1 MKRKILLL
9 SLLLSSFFAE
19 SSAQAVGVL
28 VEAESFDQKG
38 GWKLDTQFINEMG
51 SPYLLAHGLGKPVE
65 DARTEV
71 VIPVSGEYRVW
82 VRTKDWVARWLAK
95 GQPGRFQ
102 IKINGTPLT
111 ETFGTKGKEW
121 FWHDRG
127 TVELAAGKHHVALH
141 DLTGFDGR
149 CEAIPRTW

>member
-1 MKRKILLL
+1 MKRKTFLL
-9 SLLLSSFFAE
+9 SLLISSFFAE

-28 VEAESFDQKG
+28 VEAESFAQRG

-65 DARTEV
+65 DAMTEA

-82 VRTKDWVARWLAK
+82 VRTKDWVARWQAK

-121 FWHDRG
+121 FWHDGDTLISVCADGVLPVRLSHWCPI
-127 TVELAAGKHHVALH
+127 EILAPVQK
-141 DLTGFDGR
+141 
-149 CEAIPRTW
+149 

>member
-1 MKRKILLL
+1 MKRKTFLL

-28 VEAESFDQKG
+28 VEAESFAQRG

-65 DARTEV
+65 DAMTEA

-82 VRTKDWVARWLAK
+82 VRTKDWVARWRYSILFIAARIASD
-95 GQPGRFQ
+95 GSTPIPGV
-102 IKINGTPLT
+102 
-111 ETFGTKGKEW
+111 FG
-121 FWHDRG
+121 R
-127 TVELAAGKHHVALH
+127 V
-141 DLTGFDGR
+141 
-149 CEAIPRTW
+149 